1 MLYNIFWFETAIFV
15 PNNPIIT
22 HIIIGRKC
30 SKGWIPQKKPGI
42 QPLQY
47 DCASNGVMPE

>member
-1 MLYNIFWFETAIFV
+1 MLKKVNYMLYNIFWFETAIFV

-30 SKGWIPQKKPGI
+30 SKGWIPQKKTRNPAFAI
-42 QPLQY
+42 
-47 DCASNGVMPE
+47 